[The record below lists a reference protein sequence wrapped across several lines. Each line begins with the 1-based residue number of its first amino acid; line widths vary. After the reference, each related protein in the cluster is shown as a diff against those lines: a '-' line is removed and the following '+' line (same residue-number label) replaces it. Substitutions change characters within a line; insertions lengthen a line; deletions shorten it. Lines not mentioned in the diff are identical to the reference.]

1 MKSKQWKHPGSLLLR
16 VHSAGKVMT
25 SIFWDSQWVFMI
37 DYHEQ
42 GCTINSAFYT
52 GELRQLHQEI
62 ARTDSKCSALAG
74 QRPCSHITSC
84 HDCCYRGGFEILPH
98 PPYSPVMAPSD
109 FYPFPKLKSH
119 LHGIQYGSN
128 EIDIEAINITE
139 GTRKGLSI
147 LKG

>member
-1 MKSKQWKHPGSLLLR
+1 
-16 VHSAGKVMT
+16 MT
-25 SIFWDSQWVFMI
+25 SIFWESQWVFMI

-42 GCTINSAFYT
+42 GYTINSAYYT
-52 GELRQLHQEI
+52 GEFRPLHKKI
-62 ARTDSKCSALAG
+62 ARTDSQCSALAG
-74 QRPCSHITSC
+74 QHPAHTSQVAMTAATKS
-84 HDCCYRGGFEILPH
+84 GFEIFPH

-128 EIDIEAINITE
+128 EINIEAVNITE